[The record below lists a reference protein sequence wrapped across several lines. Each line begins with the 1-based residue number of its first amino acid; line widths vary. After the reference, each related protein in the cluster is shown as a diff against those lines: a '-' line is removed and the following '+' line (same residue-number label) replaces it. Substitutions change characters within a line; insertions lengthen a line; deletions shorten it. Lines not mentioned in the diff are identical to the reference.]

1 MPRGRRGFW
10 LRRGH
15 VYEPGRATVAS
26 VPAAHSSRATS
37 FGCSV
42 VRKGILA
49 EISVLSAGRRPP
61 SPGLG

>member
-1 MPRGRRGFW
+1 MADAVFV

-26 VPAAHSSRATS
+26 VPDGALFESNV

-49 EISVLSAGRRPP
+49 EISVLSAARRPAE
-61 SPGLG
+61 PGLG